1 MSKKEDKKIPLIRD
15 FTKPELDR
23 FRELC
28 NFTEEELEYFNLRAQ
43 DKSNTAIAREMY
55 ISEPKVSLLARR
67 VKNKIIRV
75 L

>member
-1 MSKKEDKKIPLIRD
+1 MRKKEDIRIPLIRD

-28 NFTEEELEYFNLRAQ
+28 NFTDEELMYFNLRAQ
-43 DKSNTAIAREMY
+43 DKSNTAIAQEMY
-55 ISEPKVSLLARR
+55 ISEPKVSLLAKR
-67 VKNKIIRV
+67 VKSKIIRV